1 MSTVTIL
8 RGLPASGKTTFALDL
23 VETQGYKRVNRDEL
37 RAMIDNGHYSPENEL
52 LIKAARN
59 VIVRINLESGN
70 DVVVDDT
77 NLYFDTVKDIYDI
90 AISLGADVR
99 VVDIDTPLEECIRRD
114 AMREKPVGEEAIRM
128 LKECAERSTDFLH
141 EGKK

>member
-59 VIVRINLESGN
+59 VIVRINLEIGN